1 MSVTETAASLRE
13 LAEQSNAWPFEE
25 ARKIVARL
33 KKTAQ
38 GRGDLRDRLRPLR
51 PAAYRHVR
59 RGGAHHH
66 GAPRLPRAD
75 RRQDQDAADRV
86 LRRHGRAA
94 QGARQRAEQ
103 GDAGAASRQA
113 ADQGAGPVR
122 HASVVRRAQQRAAA
136 RLPRHVRLR
145 IRVHVVDAVLHV
157 RPLRR
162 DAAEGAGALRRGDER
177 SCCRRCARSGRR
189 PIRRSCRSIRAPAS
203 CCRCRCWRTTPRRG
217 TITYEE
223 PETQERFTDAGHR
236 RALQAAM
243 EAGLGDALG
252 RARHRLRDGR
262 QGPDRFGEAL
272 RRNLPR
278 ARRARRRKASTTSC
292 SSTRRARRFPS
303 RRATA

>member
-38 GRGDLRDRLRPLR
+38 GRSDLRNRLRPLR
-51 PAAYRHVR
+51 PAAHRHVR

-66 GAPRLPRAD
+66 GAPCLSRAD

-86 LRRHGRAA
+86 LRRHGWAA

-103 GDAGAASRQA
+103 GHADAASRQA

-145 IRVHVVDAVLHV
+145 IRVHVVDAVLQV
-157 RPLRR
+157 RPVRR
-162 DAAEGAGALRRGDER
+162 DAAQGAGALRRGDEHHAAVAARGAGADLFAVPADR
-177 SCCRRCARSGRR
+177 SASR
-189 PIRRSCRSIRAPAS
+189 AS
-203 CCRCRCWRTTPRRG
+203 CCRCRCWRTTPS
-217 TITYEE
+217 
-223 PETQERFTDAGHR
+223 
-236 RALQAAM
+236 AA
-243 EAGLGDALG
+243 
-252 RARHRLRDGR
+252 RSPTRS
-262 QGPDRFGEAL
+262 
-272 RRNLPR
+272 
-278 ARRARRRKASTTSC
+278 RRRRSASPFRSPAGAASCNGSRTGRCAGSRSASTT
-292 SSTRRARRFPS
+292 RWPAR
-303 RRATA
+303 T